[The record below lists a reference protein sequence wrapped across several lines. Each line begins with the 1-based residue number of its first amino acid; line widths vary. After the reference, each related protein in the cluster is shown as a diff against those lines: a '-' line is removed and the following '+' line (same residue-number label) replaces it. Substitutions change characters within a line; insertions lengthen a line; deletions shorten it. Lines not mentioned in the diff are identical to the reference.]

1 MSGDNNNANVVS
13 EKDKNIQKIASA
25 IEDLLYM
32 EAIKVNDEG
41 FDKAI
46 LSSKFAVI
54 VSNLVSSMKLNH
66 ENSHEIMRLMYLSL
80 LIYMNECLK
89 LPKALTMSFGN
100 DLEKIRDGMECAELI
115 SNYVTVLHNI
125 FSRTKKDIDG

>member
-41 FDKAI
+41 FDNAI

-54 VSNLVSSMKLNH
+54 VSKFF
-66 ENSHEIMRLMYLSL
+66 R
-80 LIYMNECLK
+80 
-89 LPKALTMSFGN
+89 A
-100 DLEKIRDGMECAELI
+100 
-115 SNYVTVLHNI
+115 
-125 FSRTKKDIDG
+125 

>member
-1 MSGDNNNANVVS
+1 
-13 EKDKNIQKIASA
+13 
-25 IEDLLYM
+25 M
-32 EAIKVNDEG
+32 EAIKVKDEG
-41 FDKAI
+41 FDKAF